1 MIGYQLP
8 YTDTELDKIL
18 DDINNYKGI
27 IVMWGKDP
35 STIPFGWAL
44 CDGTNGTPDL
54 RNRFIVGA
62 GKSYAIG
69 DKGGAA
75 TVALTIS
82 EMPSHTHTGTA
93 AEDSGHTHDVT
104 MAGMDKYYAKGGGTT
119 IRALSTQT
127 YTSSSSGAHTHSM
140 AINNTGSNAAHENRP
155 PYYAL
160 VYIMKV

>member
-8 YTDTELDKIL
+8 YTDIELDKIL
-18 DDINNYKGI
+18 DDINNYQGI

-35 STIPFGWAL
+35 STIPTGWKL

-62 GKSYAIG
+62 GKTYNIG

-93 AEDSGHTHDVT
+93 AKDSGHTHDVT
-104 MAGMDKYYAKGGGTT
+104 MASMDTYYAKGGGTT
-119 IRALSTQT
+119 IRSREYQT
-127 YTSSSSGAHTHSM
+127 YTTSSAGTHAHSM
-140 AINNTGSNAAHENRP
+140 SINNTGSNEAHENRP